1 METFESRR
9 RSSTW
14 SAGLR
19 ARAPKKLSCKPCRTI
34 ATTFV
39 APHLAACSNQSSARS
54 LQGVSHA
61 VPSSKLLSPA
71 TRAGGG
77 GGGAGSAFGGGG
89 HGAVG
94 GCGTAA
100 RPTPTAPTMANA
112 WCLLGRVGAEADGK
126 APAAL
131 SSTCSRRRE
140 MQVTNT
146 KWMARTRAHG
156 VAHRTRATMV
166 CTTCSFLR

>member
-1 METFESRR
+1 VETFESRR

-94 GCGTAA
+94 GCGTAGSA
-100 RPTPTAPTMANA
+100 KDEVTTERAASPQTEMVLTERILITLQ
-112 WCLLGRVGAEADGK
+112 WGGK
-126 APAAL
+126 
-131 SSTCSRRRE
+131 
-140 MQVTNT
+140 
-146 KWMARTRAHG
+146 H
-156 VAHRTRATMV
+156 
-166 CTTCSFLR
+166 